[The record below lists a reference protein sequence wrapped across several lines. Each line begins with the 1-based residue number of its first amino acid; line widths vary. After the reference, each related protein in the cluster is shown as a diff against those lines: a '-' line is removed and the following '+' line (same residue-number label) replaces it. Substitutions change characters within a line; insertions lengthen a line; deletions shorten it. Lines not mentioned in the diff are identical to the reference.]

1 MTVHDLRRTLQTE
14 LLRVFHGSEAV
25 LDHLLILLIVKGHGL
40 VEDVPGTGKTT
51 LVKAFA
57 KLTGLRAR
65 RIQGTPDLAPG
76 DILGWAQYDPSS
88 GRVEFKDGPI
98 VTNILLV
105 DEINRAPPRTQ
116 SALLQAM
123 AENAY
128 MRLGEVAPLPD
139 PFLVL
144 ATQNPIEFEG
154 TFPLPEAQR
163 DRFLLQFTLGY
174 PRREQEILVMTQ
186 PEADA
191 LVEGLRPVITENHLR
206 ALRAQVEKI
215 HCDDKILHWI
225 RDLAEASRQD
235 GNLALGISPRGT
247 RMLYQAARARAL
259 LHGRSYV
266 VPEDVT
272 ELLVPVCQGRI
283 VLKPSALARGLTPKA
298 VLEALVGQVATPA
311 LRGET
316 S

>member
-1 MTVHDLRRTLQTE
+1 MTIVELKRAVHQHL
-14 LLRVFHGSEAV
+14 SAV
-25 LDHLLILLIVKGHGL
+25 YQGDPAVVDYLLILLVLGAHGL

-57 KLTGLRAR
+57 KLTGLTTR
-65 RIQGTPDLAPG
+65 RVQGTPDLAPG
-76 DILGWAQYDPSS
+76 DILGWAQYQPDT
-88 GRVEFKDGPI
+88 GKIEFQEGPI

-123 AENAY
+123 AEGSF
-128 MRLGEVAPLPD
+128 MRLGEVTPLPD

-163 DRFLLQFTLGY
+163 DRFLIQFTLGY
-174 PRREQEILVMTQ
+174 PSREQELRIMALEEPDTLIDDLKPVMGAQ
-186 PEADA
+186 H
-191 LVEGLRPVITENHLR
+191 VK
-206 ALRAQVEKI
+206 ALRAQLGKI
-215 HCDDKILHWI
+215 HCDQKILHWI
-225 RDLAEASRQD
+225 RDLAEASRSEP
-235 GNLALGISPRGT
+235 NLALGISPRGT
-247 RMLYQAARARAL
+247 RMLYRAALARAL
-259 LHGRSYV
+259 LNGRGYV

-272 ELLVPVCQGRI
+272 QLLVPVCQGR
-283 VLKPSALARGLTPKA
+283 VALKPSAQARGVTARA
-298 VLEALVGQVATPA
+298 VLEGLIGQVATPA
-311 LRGET
+311 LRGED

>member
-1 MTVHDLRRTLQTE
+1 MTVVELKRALQQQ
-14 LLRVFHGSEAV
+14 LLTVYQGDDSV
-25 LDHLLILLIVKGHGL
+25 VDYLLILLILGAHGL

-57 KLTGLRAR
+57 RLTGLTTQRV
-65 RIQGTPDLAPG
+65 QGTPDLAPG
-76 DILGWAQYDPSS
+76 DILGWAQYQPAT
-88 GRVEFKDGPI
+88 GQIEYRDGPI

-123 AENAY
+123 AEGSY
-128 MRLGEVAPLPD
+128 MRLGQVTALPD

-163 DRFLLQFTLGY
+163 DRFLIQFTLGY
-174 PRREQEILVMTQ
+174 PDREQEVRIMTLREPDQ
-186 PEADA
+186 
-191 LVEGLRPVITENHLR
+191 LIEGLKPVMSVQHLK
-206 ALRAQVEKI
+206 ALRAQIDKV
-215 HCDDKILHWI
+215 HCDRRILDWI

-247 RMLYQAARARAL
+247 RMLYRASLARAL
-259 LHGRSYV
+259 LNGRGYV

-272 ELLVPVCQGRI
+272 GLLVPVCQGR
-283 VLKPSALARGLTPKA
+283 VLLKPSAQARGVTA
-298 VLEALVGQVATPA
+298 RSVLEGLIGQVATPA
-311 LRGET
+311 LRGEEV
-316 S
+316 